1 MTSLTVFVSSRD
13 DYEDCWLPFF
23 TLLKKFWPDCKFPIV
38 LNTQMKDFSFEGLD
52 ITCTKTGR
60 FKHFGETFHAGLAQ
74 VKTDSIMLMMIDYFL
89 TEPVQQEHLEYAC
102 KAFTEEKLDGLVLVE
117 MKIIDSFELLRPDIK
132 LITGPGPDRFTFQIG
147 LWKTSSIGKYILKQE
162 DPWMSEKFGSRR
174 WGYTHDRVGFVN
186 DTIAPFTY
194 LHTGAQ
200 HKGGWVPAMIPF
212 LDQEGL
218 GLDWSKRGMYVER
231 VPTLA
236 QRLRKRRKT
245 VAVELWSR
253 LHLLGL
259 KLHLFRAT

>member
-1 MTSLTVFVSSRD
+1 
-13 DYEDCWLPFF
+13 
-23 TLLKKFWPDCKFPIV
+23 
-38 LNTQMKDFSFEGLD
+38 MKDFSFEGLD

-74 VKTDSIMLMMIDYFL
+74 VKTDSIMLIMIDYFL

-102 KAFTEEKLDGLVLVE
+102 KAFTEQKLDGLVLVE
-117 MKIIDSFELLRPDIK
+117 MKIIDSFELLCPDIK

-147 LWKTSSIGKYILKQE
+147 LWKTSSIRKYILKQE

-245 VAVELWSR
+245 AAVELWSR